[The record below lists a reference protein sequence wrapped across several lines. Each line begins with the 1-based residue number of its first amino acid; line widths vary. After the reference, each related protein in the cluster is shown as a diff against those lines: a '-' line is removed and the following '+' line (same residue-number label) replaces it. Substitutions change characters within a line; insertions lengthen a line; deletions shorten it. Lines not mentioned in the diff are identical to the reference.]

1 MNQYYLHYL
10 KGPQICSRVYRI
22 SIRNFIH
29 CNLLLNRAPTPPRVA
44 MFVPESSSLVQRLTG
59 WLMGARPHYIDPR
72 VVASS
77 EGRDVTRV
85 RSVSVRSYSDIA
97 EA

>member
-1 MNQYYLHYL
+1 MDSYGKEVVRGYGAVHVPLEPGCHT
-10 KGPQICSRVYRI
+10 
-22 SIRNFIH
+22 
-29 CNLLLNRAPTPPRVA
+29 ARVA

-85 RSVSVRSYSDIA
+85 RSDQHHFVISSA
-97 EA
+97 Q

>member
-1 MNQYYLHYL
+1 
-10 KGPQICSRVYRI
+10 
-22 SIRNFIH
+22 
-29 CNLLLNRAPTPPRVA
+29 